1 MEVQAMATQLTI
13 TKRIQGLLT
22 AGLVAMLVACGGGGS
37 SSSEETLESS
47 IPVTARG
54 VITQLGSI
62 WVTGC
67 RYVAAPGGSYK
78 NDDDDSA
85 SFDDYEVG
93 QLVSIRGRKS
103 DDGVSCFADEVEYE
117 AEIEGTADVDGKING
132 IEIVQTP
139 KTNNTVPGSP
149 DPLVNGNRYEVSG
162 IWIDNFTLEA
172 TFIKVDDDAN
182 DEIKGIVKNDGPTS
196 FEVRQIT
203 FNWTG
208 TPNVSDGDFVEVHFD
223 SCVGTAPN
231 VTCNASKVEI
241 EDDFFDRAEG
251 MEVEIEGAVDLDT
264 TGCPAEAE
272 FKVDG
277 VCIDS
282 DSKPAQWM
290 DGLTEFADL
299 SQGARVEAE
308 GHMVNSSPMDY
319 LRADKI
325 KGRGNRGR
333 ISSVAENVVTV
344 PPCAFTLVEGNISV
358 TVLDCANAFEGETDS
373 NGPLT
378 INNLAGEE
386 VEVRGVRT
394 NVPGEM
400 MAIRIK
406 TEGLS
411 GGGDRHEIRA
421 EVDKDG
427 TDTETKSLT
436 VMGITSI
443 ANSFT
448 ELEVGDVEIAP
459 GDGSTTDADIEVFL
473 LEIDADDN
481 ASNGPRDVVEMEF
494 DITTG
499 FDIIIDGGATRAY
512 IAEEWEIEE
521 EDD

>member
-1 MEVQAMATQLTI
+1 MTIQLAI
-13 TKRIQGLLT
+13 AKRTRGLLT
-22 AGLVAMLVACGGGGS
+22 AGLVTMLVACGGGSGGGD
-37 SSSEETLESS
+37 ETAEAS
-47 IPVTARG
+47 IPVTTRG

-67 RYVAAPGGSYK
+67 RYVAAPGGTYK
-78 NDDDDSA
+78 SDDDDSA

-103 DDGVSCFADEVEYE
+103 DDDISCVADEVAYE

-139 KTNNTVPGSP
+139 MTNNTAPGAP
-149 DPLVNGNRYEVSG
+149 DPLNNGDRYEVSG
-162 IWIDNFTLEA
+162 IWIDDFTIEA
-172 TFIKVDDDAN
+172 TFIKVDDDAD
-182 DEIKGIVKNDGPTS
+182 DEIKGFVKNDGPTS
-196 FEVRQIT
+196 FDVREIT

-208 TPNVSDGDFVEVHFD
+208 TPDVSDDDFVEVHFD
-223 SCVGTAPN
+223 SCVGTAPD
-231 VTCNASKVEI
+231 VTCNATKVEI

-264 TGCPAEAE
+264 SGCPAEAE

-290 DGLTEFADL
+290 DGLSAFEDL
-299 SQGARVEAE
+299 VQGARVEAE
-308 GHMVNSSPMDY
+308 GHMVSSSPMNY

-325 KGRGNRGR
+325 KGRGNRVR
-333 ISSVAENVVTV
+333 VSSVAETVVIDRSNPSDPFCT
-344 PPCAFTLVEGNISV
+344 FTLIEGNISV
-358 TVLDCANAFEGETDS
+358 TVLDCMNAFEGDTDS
-373 NGPLT
+373 DDLLT
-378 INNLAGEE
+378 IDNLEGEE

-394 NVPGEM
+394 NIPGGM

-421 EVDKDG
+421 EVDENG
-427 TDTETKSLT
+427 TDTDNNSLT

-459 GDGSTTDADIEVFL
+459 GDGFTTDADIDAFL
-473 LEIDADDN
+473 LEVDADTN
-481 ASNGPRDVVEMEF
+481 ASNGPRDVVEMKF

-499 FDIIIDGGATRAY
+499 DGTTTAY
-512 IAEEWEIEE
+512 SAEEWEIEE

>member
-1 MEVQAMATQLTI
+1 MARQLTI
-13 TKRIQGLLT
+13 TRRIRRLST
-22 AGLVAMLVACGGGGS
+22 AGLVAMLVACGGGGG
-37 SSSEETLESS
+37 SSSEETLENSV
-47 IPVTARG
+47 PVTARG

-67 RYVAAPGGSYK
+67 RYVSVPGGTYK
-78 NDDDDSA
+78 NDDNDSA
-85 SFDDYEVG
+85 SFNDYQVG

-103 DDGVSCFADEVEYE
+103 ADGVSCVADEVAYE

-139 KTNNTVPGSP
+139 KTNNTAPGAP
-149 DPLVNGNRYEVSG
+149 DPLNNGDRYEVSG
-162 IWIDNFTLEA
+162 IWIDDFTIEA
-172 TFIKVDDDAN
+172 TFIKIDDDAD
-182 DEIKGIVKNDGPTS
+182 DEIKGIVKSDGPTS
-196 FEVRQIT
+196 FDVRDIT

-208 TPNVSDGDFVEVHFD
+208 TPDVSDGDFVEVHFD
-223 SCVGTAPN
+223 SCAGTAPN
-231 VTCNASKVEI
+231 VTCNATKVEI

-264 TGCPAEAE
+264 SGCPAEAE

-290 DGLTEFADL
+290 DGLTAFEDL
-299 SQGARVEAE
+299 VQGARVEAD
-308 GHMVNSSPMDY
+308 GHMVSSSPKDY

-325 KGRGNRGR
+325 KGRGNRVR
-333 ISSVAENVVTV
+333 ISSVAGDVLTG
-344 PPCAFTLVEGNISV
+344 PCTFTLIEGNISV
-358 TVLDCANAFEGETDS
+358 TVLDCVNAFEGDTDS
-373 NGPLT
+373 DVPLT
-378 INNLAGEE
+378 IGNLAGEE

-394 NVPGEM
+394 NNPGEM

-406 TEGLS
+406 AEDLS
-411 GGGDRHEIRA
+411 GDGNQHEIRA
-421 EVDKDG
+421 EVDENG
-427 TDTETKSLT
+427 TDIGTDSIT
-436 VMGITSI
+436 VMGITSV
-443 ANSFT
+443 ADGFT

-473 LEIDADDN
+473 DQVDADGN

-494 DITTG
+494 DITTR
-499 FDIIIDGGATRAY
+499 FDITIDEDTTPAY
-512 IAEEWEIEE
+512 TAEEWEIEE